1 MNNSFSF
8 NRFKMVVRWDF
19 LSNRKQYFSST
30 VGLAIG
36 IFIMYLLAFQSY
48 RAALKSTGE
57 VFTQETIVDLTQGCG
72 RVVVMIAVIALFAL
86 AANIFK
92 NMRSK
97 QQREAFLMLPASNI
111 EKYLVRLFCMTIGGI
126 VMMFVAI
133 VISDAIIFVFNL
145 MFASGCYSSLTVAGL
160 QALFGDC
167 TNCVVVNGDTLQ
179 AAANSNLATWILFIF
194 THSFFTLS
202 GAFFNR
208 HPVIL
213 AFCTGLIVGG
223 FLMFGAFEGC
233 SMINPAYCNS
243 SSVFSTIFLVMLLIL
258 TVFNYW
264 ASYKLFTRMQIICNK
279 WINL

>member
-36 IFIMYLLAFQSY
+36 IFIMYLLTFQSY

-57 VFTQETIVDLTQGCG
+57 VFTQQIVTDLIQSCG
-72 RVVVMIAVIALFAL
+72 KVIITIAVIALFVL

-97 QQREAFLMLPASNI
+97 LQREAFLMLPASNI
-111 EKYLVRLFCMTIGGI
+111 EKYLSRFFCMTIGGI
-126 VMMFVAI
+126 AMMFVAT
-133 VISDAIIFVFNL
+133 VISDAVIFIFNL
-145 MFASGCYSSLTVAGL
+145 MFASGCYSSLTAASL
-160 QALFGDC
+160 KALFGDSM
-167 TNCVVVNGDTLQ
+167 NCVVVNGDTLRGV
-179 AAANSNLATWILFIF
+179 ADSNIATWILFIF
-194 THSFFTLS
+194 THSFFTLGGS
-202 GAFFNR
+202 FFNR
-208 HPVIL
+208 HP
-213 AFCTGLIVGG
+213 IVLTFSIGFIAGG